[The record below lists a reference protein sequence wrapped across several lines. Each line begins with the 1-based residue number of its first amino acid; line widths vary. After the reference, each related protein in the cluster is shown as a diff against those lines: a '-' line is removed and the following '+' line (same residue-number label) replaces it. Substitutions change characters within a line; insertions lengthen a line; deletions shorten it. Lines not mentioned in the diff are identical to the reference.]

1 VELSKVL
8 VSYPSWSR
16 DGKYI
21 YFDSPFADDPALY
34 RVRIS
39 DHKLERLVSLK
50 GFQRSGSYN
59 WFGIAADD
67 SPMVVR
73 YAGTREIYALDWD
86 AP

>member
-1 VELSKVL
+1 ML

-21 YFDSPFADDPALY
+21 YFDASGEDPALS

-39 DHKLERLVSLK
+39 DHKLERIVSTK
-50 GFQRSGSYN
+50 GFRRTGLLGY
-59 WFGIAADD
+59 WFGLTPDD
-67 SPMVVR
+67 LPLVVR
-73 YAGTREIYALDWD
+73 YAGTQEIYALDWD